1 MYRMLQQ
8 ISQFAAA
15 NLSKDTTTDSAN
27 NLVNKQTNEIMA
39 TKAKGSVYDI
49 TGGTGEDGR
58 RLGPTSMLKSEAVAL
73 WADYT
78 DGTPTVK
85 VRYSCDGSSD
95 VVHTLPGNGKKTGF
109 KYTYGGVVIQC
120 SNNSNTCT
128 VSGLPCSSSVAADD
142 GSSTSTYDVDY
153 VWKSCPPNDILYQG
167 GDLLCDTSRYFNCQF
182 TQPPIICYNPC
193 SGSNEEMLAP
203 TQIINC
209 SNDGTFNPIA
219 VYDFRCPQYLC
230 KDPESSF

>member
-153 VWKSCPPNDILYQG
+153 VWKSCPPNDISTKEAISFVI
-167 GDLLCDTSRYFNCQF
+167 LLAISTVNSHSRRLSATTRVLEPMKKF
-182 TQPPIICYNPC
+182 
-193 SGSNEEMLAP
+193 
-203 TQIINC
+203 
-209 SNDGTFNPIA
+209 
-219 VYDFRCPQYLC
+219 
-230 KDPESSF
+230 